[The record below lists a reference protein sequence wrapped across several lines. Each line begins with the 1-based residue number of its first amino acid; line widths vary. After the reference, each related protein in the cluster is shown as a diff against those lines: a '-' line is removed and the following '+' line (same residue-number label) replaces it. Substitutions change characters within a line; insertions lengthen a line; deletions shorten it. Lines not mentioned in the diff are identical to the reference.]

1 MFLDRDG
8 GELTELRG
16 PPVRPMRFSKNH
28 HLAGRGF
35 DRSHG
40 NQTRPFL
47 GEVAA
52 EYSSD
57 VKQRMTAADQS
68 DVMRAVTD
76 HIAFRTQ
83 DGVFE
88 RYRVQNPVVFF

>member
-28 HLAGRGF
+28 
-35 DRSHG
+35 RSHG